1 MLHMQG
7 DEEAA
12 KKIYLHIIQFNKDN
26 ATVLAV
32 ASNNMVA
39 INKVGGGS
47 CCCPRAYDLLFSTTC
62 ACSAVSS
69 LPLLTP
75 I

>member
-39 INKVGGGS
+39 INKVGGGE
-47 CCCPRAYDLLFSTTC
+47 LLLP
-62 ACSAVSS
+62 AC
-69 LPLLTP
+69 